1 MPYTN
6 KYTTKP
12 QMAGIT
18 YKSYYDEQLKRI
30 LMMTTDKNNVVM
42 KESNDDIDQVMR

>member
-1 MPYTN
+1 
-6 KYTTKP
+6 
-12 QMAGIT
+12 MAGIT